1 MKTEFM
7 FTFSEE
13 EVELL
18 GDALTN
24 YWLAYEGGMFPQDQ
38 EYLKWK
44 AERMK
49 KIKELKEKICIPES
63 KVRK

>member
-18 GDALTN
+18 DDALEN

-44 AERMK
+44 AERVK
-49 KIKELKEKICIPES
+49 KIKELKEKICIPKLERS
-63 KVRK
+63 V